1 MKIKI
6 FTNRL
11 FIGCY
16 GVELL
21 MSNKKSLA
29 IGTLLNIKN
38 KEYCITSIS
47 LLNPSLLLLEVC

>member
-11 FIGCY
+11 FLGCY
-16 GVELL
+16 YVEHL

-29 IGTLLNIKN
+29 VGTILRIEN
-38 KEYCITSIS
+38 KEYCITSLS
-47 LLNPSLLLLEVC
+47 LIDPSLLLLEVC